1 METQNQIIIRS
12 FAPSDLKAVKGLI
25 KRTMDKNYKG
35 LFSREV
41 MEYFGQFHGDVN
53 CLQVAI
59 QGYTVVAEQNG
70 CVIGTGSL
78 IDDYILRVYVEPALQ
93 KQGIGKL
100 IMAALEKIALARGEK
115 KVKLRAT
122 EISENYYQKLG
133 YVIIEKNLESVENG
147 KELVYYLME
156 KQIGQV
162 GSASAESPAK

>member
-1 METQNQIIIRS
+1 MFLKAEKMETQKEIIIRS
-12 FAPSDLKAVKGLI
+12 FAPSDLKAVKSLI
-25 KRTMDKNYKG
+25 ERTMDKNYKG

-59 QGYTVVAEQNG
+59 QGHTIVAEQNG
-70 CVIGTGSL
+70 VVVGTGSL
-78 IDDYILRVYVEPALQ
+78 IEDYVLRVYVEPTLQ

-100 IMAALEKIALARGEK
+100 IMAALEKAAFEKGKK

-122 EISENYYQKLG
+122 ELSKKYYQRMG
-133 YVIIEKNLESVENG
+133 YVIVEKNLEGVENS

-156 KQIGQV
+156 KQIG
-162 GSASAESPAK
+162 

>member
-1 METQNQIIIRS
+1 METQKKIIIRS
-12 FAPSDLKAVKGLI
+12 FAPSDLKAVKSLI
-25 KRTMDKNYKG
+25 ERTMDKNYKG

-59 QGYTVVAEQNG
+59 QGHTIVAEQDRQ
-70 CVIGTGSL
+70 VVGTGSVV
-78 IDDYILRVYVEPALQ
+78 DDYILRVYVEPDLQ

-100 IMAALEKIALARGEK
+100 IMAALEKLAHERGEK

-122 EISENYYQKLG
+122 QISKDYYRKMG
-133 YVIIEKNLESVENG
+133 YVIVEKNLEGVENS

-156 KQIGQV
+156 KQIG
-162 GSASAESPAK
+162 

>member
-1 METQNQIIIRS
+1 METQKEITIRS
-12 FAPSDLKAVKGLI
+12 FAPSDLRAVKGLI
-25 KRTMDKNYKG
+25 ERTMDKNYKG

-59 QGYTVVAEQNG
+59 QGHTLVAEQDG
-70 CVIGTGSL
+70 QVVGTGSVV
-78 IDDYILRVYVEPALQ
+78 DDYILRVYIEPTLQ

-100 IMAALEKIALARGEK
+100 IMAALEKLARERGEK

-122 EISENYYQKLG
+122 QISKDYYRKMG
-133 YVIIEKNLESVENG
+133 YVILEKNLEGVENG

-156 KQIGQV
+156 KQI
-162 GSASAESPAK
+162 